1 MIHILL
7 LMFSLSLLT
16 KAGKA
21 PPSVP
26 VSTLCVSTLWAE
38 KKSSVFSLAARVFL
52 SGKFKHLKHLKLN
65 LRSFQVRLRFLK
77 VIEPPKLRL
86 VWGMLTL
93 FFFYAS
99 RAWGTC
105 ETPDVCTK
113 ASSPIT
119 PRDLHPGW
127 KVQIF
132 LNFLENPWNIGS
144 DSRGF
149 MWFSLSSRDDLDQ
162 ICTCFFSFLFCA
174 LSQISYTEPT
184 RHSSLT
190 FKSMSFS

>member
-1 MIHILL
+1 
-7 LMFSLSLLT
+7 MFSLSLLT

-86 VWGMLTL
+86 V
-93 FFFYAS
+93 
-99 RAWGTC
+99 
-105 ETPDVCTK
+105 
-113 ASSPIT
+113 
-119 PRDLHPGW
+119 
-127 KVQIF
+127 
-132 LNFLENPWNIGS
+132 
-144 DSRGF
+144 
-149 MWFSLSSRDDLDQ
+149 
-162 ICTCFFSFLFCA
+162 
-174 LSQISYTEPT
+174 
-184 RHSSLT
+184 
-190 FKSMSFS
+190 